1 MVQKEAE
8 DLPLYCDLVC
18 LRDADAVCG
27 REKLSHL
34 VKVQMRQDLF
44 SVSFLHFLLTPH
56 VHQSRSKQ

>member
-18 LRDADAVCG
+18 LGDVDAVCG

-34 VKVQMRQDLF
+34 VKVQMRQDF
-44 SVSFLHFLLTPH
+44 SLYPFCIFY
-56 VHQSRSKQ
+56 